1 MQTPPLIVAHSVINV
16 QDMRVVDASATFP
29 GSSVLSLHQVSAPI
43 GELGFFFC
51 SSGGVL
57 MTFSILAVVFAS
69 IRFLCVCVPVPDAS
83 ASFLSLCG
91 FFGRG
96 SWLLAGEFDFLQMF

>member
-1 MQTPPLIVAHSVINV
+1 
-16 QDMRVVDASATFP
+16 
-29 GSSVLSLHQVSAPI
+29 
-43 GELGFFFC
+43 
-51 SSGGVL
+51 
-57 MTFSILAVVFAS
+57 MTFAILAVVFAS

-96 SWLLAGEFDFLQMF
+96 SWLLAGEFDFLPMF

>member
-1 MQTPPLIVAHSVINV
+1 MQTQPLIVAHSVINV
-16 QDMRVVDASATFP
+16 HDMRVVDASATFP
-29 GSSVLSLHQVSAPI
+29 GSSVSSLHQDSAPI

-57 MTFSILAVVFAS
+57 MTFAIHAVVFVS
-69 IRFLCVCVPVPDAS
+69 IRFLSVCVPVPDAS

-96 SWLLAGEFDFLQMF
+96 SWLLAGKFDFLQMF